1 MLAKQP
7 RLKTLE
13 ELLRLRERG
22 CTGGKSAVYAL
33 VQGLRPHETRPLYR
47 FEGLAGEFSQHD
59 FGEMRVEFADGRRE
73 RVQFFASR
81 LKYSP
86 FACVTPVPN
95 QKTETLVRA
104 AAQHF
109 ARFGGVPLLAVFDRP
124 KTVALRSE
132 PRTGKV
138 LKWNPL
144 FAEAMFRLGV
154 GVEVCWP
161 SRANQKGAVENLA
174 GWVKNSF
181 LKVRRFL
188 DRADLQAQLRAWLEE
203 TNCRRPSRAT
213 GQLPAERLREEAP
226 RLRAL
231 RVRPAA
237 PDLRFPVHVGPTAMV
252 TWETNR
258 YSMPP
263 EAIGFSATL
272 HAYADRVVIVAG
284 RHRAEDPRLAA
295 GADAISQLPA
305 HRAAV
310 LACVSGRRGRS
321 YLMRQNLLDLG
332 PAAERVITELVH
344 ARPRRWHGDIA
355 RLHELLGLY
364 GPDPL
369 RAAFR
374 RAAGLERV
382 SVA

>member
-1 MLAKQP
+1 MQ
-7 RLKTLE
+7 R
-13 ELLRLRERG
+13 
-22 CTGGKSAVYAL
+22 
-33 VQGLRPHETRPLYR
+33 LRPHETRPLDR

-73 RVQFFASR
+73 RVQLFASR
-81 LKYSP
+81 LKYSR

-161 SRANQKGAVENLA
+161 SRANQKGAVENLV

-188 DRADLQAQLRAWLEE
+188 DRADLPAQLRAWLEE

-213 GQLPAERLREEAP
+213 GQVPAERLREEAP

-231 RVRPAA
+231 RVRPAD
-237 PDLRFPVHVGPTAMV
+237 PDLRFPVHVGPTAQENSKV
-252 TWETNR
+252 R
-258 YSMPP
+258 V
-263 EAIGFSATL
+263 
-272 HAYADRVVIVAG
+272 DRKG
-284 RHRAEDPRLAA
+284 SRL
-295 GADAISQLPA
+295 G
-305 HRAAV
+305 
-310 LACVSGRRGRS
+310 
-321 YLMRQNLLDLG
+321 
-332 PAAERVITELVH
+332 
-344 ARPRRWHGDIA
+344 
-355 RLHELLGLY
+355 
-364 GPDPL
+364 
-369 RAAFR
+369 
-374 RAAGLERV
+374 
-382 SVA
+382 